1 MAKVLFLVI
10 IDMVYIEMYLLGV
23 NIMNKEWKK
32 CIRYGVTIFL
42 VYLCIY
48 YWEGLINIFRLILGA
63 SSPLIVGAVIAYVVN
78 ILMSFYEK
86 YYFPKKK
93 TGTLHKSRRVVCM
106 IASFLTLVLIVALVI
121 GLVVPQ
127 LISCVK
133 VILAE
138 FPGLF
143 DKLIDL
149 AEKYDLL
156 SEDMVAKVKGIEWE
170 SKISG
175 ILKAFTTGVGNVL
188 TLVITTVTSI
198 FSWFVSILMSVIF
211 AIYLLLDKEKISAQV
226 NKLTKCYLSEKV
238 YKKLIHVKNVF
249 NNCFH
254 NYIVGQCI
262 EAVIIGVLCTLG
274 MLILRIPYA
283 TMVGALIAFTALIPI
298 FGAYIGAITA
308 AFMIMTVSPVKA
320 VIFIIFI
327 IILQQLEGN
336 LIYPKVV
343 GSSVG
348 LPGIW
353 VLAAV
358 TVGGGVMG
366 IVGMLAGVPIIAGI
380 YKLLK
385 DDVNNRYEAQKV
397 KKK

>member
-1 MAKVLFLVI
+1 MKT
-10 IDMVYIEMYLLGV
+10 
-23 NIMNKEWKK
+23 EWKT
-32 CIRYGVTIFL
+32 CIRYGITVFL

-48 YWEGLINIFRLILGA
+48 YWAGVVDVFKLIIG
-63 SSPLIVGAVIAYVVN
+63 SSTPLIVGAVIAYVVN

-86 YYFPKKK
+86 HYFPKKR
-93 TGTLHKSRRVVCM
+93 TGVLHKSRRVVCL
-106 IASFLTLVLIVALVI
+106 IASFLTLILIVGIVI

-143 DKLIDL
+143 DKLIAF
-149 AEKYDLL
+149 AEKYELL
-156 SEDMVAKVKGIEWE
+156 SEDMVEKVKGIEWE

-175 ILKAFTTGVGNVL
+175 IIKAFTTGVGNML
-188 TLVITTVTSI
+188 SLVIATVSSI
-198 FSWFVSILMSVIF
+198 FSWFISILMSVIF

-226 NKLTKCYLSEKV
+226 NRVTKCYLSEKI
-238 YKKLIHVKNVF
+238 YKKLMHIKNVF
-249 NNCFH
+249 DNCFH
-254 NYIVGQCI
+254 KYIVGQCI

-308 AFMIMTVSPVKA
+308 AFMIMTVSPIKA
-320 VIFIIFI
+320 VVFIIFI

-343 GSSVG
+343 GTSVG

-366 IVGMLAGVPIIAGI
+366 IFGMLAGVPIIAGI

-385 DDVNNRYEAQKV
+385 DDVNNKTTV
-397 KKK
+397 KRTKK

>member
-1 MAKVLFLVI
+1 MKP
-10 IDMVYIEMYLLGV
+10 
-23 NIMNKEWKK
+23 EWKV
-32 CIRYGVTIFL
+32 CIRYGITIFL

-48 YWEGLINIFRLILGA
+48 YWDGLIDVFKLILGA
-63 SSPLIVGAVIAYVVN
+63 STPLIVGGVIAYIVN

-86 YYFPKKK
+86 HYFPKTKK
-93 TGTLHKSRRVVCM
+93 KFIHKSRRVVCLLG
-106 IASFLTLVLIVALVI
+106 SFVTLILIVTVVI

-133 VILAE
+133 VIVSE
-138 FPGLF
+138 FPEAFNSLVRF
-143 DKLIDL
+143 
-149 AEKYDLL
+149 AEKHELL
-156 SEDMVAKVKGIEWE
+156 TEDMVAKVSNIEWE
-170 SKISG
+170 SKLSEIV
-175 ILKAFTTGVGNVL
+175 KAFTKGVGNVL
-188 TLVITTVTSI
+188 TLVISTVSSI
-198 FSWFVSILMSVIF
+198 FSWFVSILLSLIF
-211 AIYLLLDKEKISAQV
+211 AIYLLLDKEKISGQV
-226 NKLTKCYLSEKV
+226 NKVSKCYLGENV
-238 YKKLIHVKNVF
+238 YKKLIHVKDVF
-249 NNCFH
+249 NICFH
-254 NYIVGQCI
+254 KYIVGQCI

-320 VIFIIFI
+320 VVFIIFI
-327 IILQQLEGN
+327 IVLQQLEGN

-366 IVGMLAGVPIIAGI
+366 IIGMLAGVPLIAGV

-385 DDVNNRYEAQKV
+385 EDVD
-397 KKK
+397 KKNLPRKTKK